1 MLSIV
6 IPENDLFLEET
17 ETFYTVKETKLQLEH
32 SLLSVKK
39 WEQKWHKAFLKK
51 DEKTDEELLDYIRC
65 MTLTTNVD
73 PMVYLAIPP
82 DIADKIISYINDPMS
97 ATIITTEEK
106 ENAPIKKKDTLTAEL
121 IYYWMITLNIPVE
134 FQKWHLNQLIT
145 LINVIGIKNGNQGKP
160 RKMSAAEAR
169 AAAANRNKI
178 NEMRRAKYRTKG

>member
-1 MLSIV
+1 MLNV
-6 IPENDLFLEET
+6 TIPGKDIFLEESG
-17 ETFYTVKETKLQLEH
+17 TFYSIKETKLQLEH

-82 DIADKIISYINDPMS
+82 SIAEEIITYINDPMS
-97 ATIITTEEK
+97 ATVINTEN
-106 ENAPIKKKDTLTAEL
+106 ENAPIKKKDVLTAEL

-145 LINVIGIKNGNQGKP
+145 LINVIGIKNGNQGQP

-169 AAAANRNKI
+169 AAAAQRNKI
-178 NEMRRAKYRTKG
+178 NQMRRAKYHTKG